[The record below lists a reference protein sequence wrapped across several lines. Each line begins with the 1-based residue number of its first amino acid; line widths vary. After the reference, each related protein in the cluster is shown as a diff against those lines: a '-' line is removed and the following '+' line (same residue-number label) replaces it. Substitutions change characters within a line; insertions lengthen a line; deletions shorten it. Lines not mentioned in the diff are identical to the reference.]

1 MIELIASRLTDCLPE
16 NLRNHQEIQAL
27 AYAIGNQVIKLV
39 QMADGVGV
47 FCALDHMDHQALD
60 YLAVEFRIVTYEQ
73 SYPIETKR
81 ALIRNAMGVSAHLGT
96 AAAVQQV
103 ATTIFGESRVEEWF
117 DYGGEPYH
125 FRVITSNVDANQNQA
140 EALRKTIDATKNL
153 RSILEDV
160 LIEVILRKSV
170 SITEE
175 VIAKTR
181 IYHYG
186 LGYWRLGKKS
196 FASDEPFR
204 VYQGKLGQIKL
215 GKTPF
220 ANGPKPV
227 TNYNYPLGGMIL
239 GLNPFASNLARDYTY
254 HLGQFQLGTSA
265 FADTSTDT
273 IMKPE
278 EQHSI
283 QPVLKTRVTQF
294 MAEQFDHVQVN
305 QEILIPDLSTQID
318 DTTMIATYR
327 VAEGTE
333 VTAAELVD
341 ADGTPLVDAQMYIP
355 AGVETMVRNEIKIQE
370 GNG

>member
-16 NLRNHQEIQAL
+16 NLRNHQEVQAL
-27 AYAIGNQVIKLV
+27 AYAIGNQVTKLV

-47 FCALDHMDHQALD
+47 FSALDYMDHQVLD
-60 YLAVEFRIVTYEQ
+60 YLAVEFRIATYEQ

-117 DYGGEPYH
+117 EYGGDPYH

-170 SITEE
+170 SMTEE

-186 LGYWRLGKKS
+186 LGYWRLGEKP
-196 FASDEPFR
+196 FASDEAFR
-204 VYQGKLGQIKL
+204 VYGMRLGEMKL

-220 ANGPKPV
+220 AHEP
-227 TNYNYPLGGMIL
+227 
-239 GLNPFASNLARDYTY
+239 
-254 HLGQFQLGTSA
+254 TSL
-265 FADTSTDT
+265 
-273 IMKPE
+273 MKPE
-278 EQHSI
+278 EQSSI
-283 QPVLKTRVTQF
+283 QPKLKEKVAQYMAQEVDSIQLNGIVLVQPT
-294 MAEQFDHVQVN
+294 EQ
-305 QEILIPDLSTQID
+305 
-318 DTTMIATYR
+318 IAKDATASIEYR

-333 VTAAELVD
+333 VTTADLVD
-341 ADGTPLVDAQMYIP
+341 ANGTTLVNAQVYIP